1 MFIVVNT
8 PKPFTLDVQ
17 MLIQG
22 SYGAS
27 AALITLA
34 AIIGKVTFP

>member
-1 MFIVVNT
+1 
-8 PKPFTLDVQ
+8 